1 MKIIL
6 ASGSPRR
13 KELLRTIVD
22 DYEIIKSDFDETSLK
37 ENIKEP
43 EKLVEELSLKKA
55 EDVYS
60 KIEKID
66 EYKSCAIIAA
76 DTIVYFENNVLGKP
90 VDEKN
95 AFDILKKLQGNDNFV
110 YTGMTVI
117 IKDNNDVKKETV
129 VTKTIVTM
137 KEMSDQEILDYIATK
152 DPMDKAGAYAIQGI
166 GSKNIKGYNGSYNSV
181 VGLDT
186 DKLAE
191 ILKKNNII

>member
-13 KELLRTIVD
+13 KELLETLVD
-22 DYEIIKSDFDETSLK
+22 KYEIIKSDFDETDLK
-37 ENIKEP
+37 NTIKDP
-43 EKLVEELSLKKA
+43 EILVQELALKKA
-55 EDVYS
+55 EDVLS
-60 KIEKID
+60 KMID
-66 EYKSCAIIAA
+66 KKEEFVIIAA
-76 DTIVYFENNVLGKP
+76 DTIVYFDGDVLGKP
-90 VDEKN
+90 TDEKN

-117 IKDNNDVKKETV
+117 INKNGIINKETV
-129 VTKTIVTM
+129 FTKTTVSM
-137 KEMSDQEILDYIATK
+137 KKMSDEDIYDYISTG

-166 GSKNIKGYNGSYNSV
+166 GSKNIAGYDGSYNSV

-186 DKLAE
+186 DKLKE